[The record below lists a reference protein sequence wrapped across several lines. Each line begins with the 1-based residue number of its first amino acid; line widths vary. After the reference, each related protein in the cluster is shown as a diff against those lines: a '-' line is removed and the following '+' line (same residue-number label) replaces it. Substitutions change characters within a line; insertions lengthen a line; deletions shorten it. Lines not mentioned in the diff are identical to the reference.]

1 MYYNYKDLLEETRN
15 KEFSFESL
23 ETADSYEL
31 FWLPEIDPYKK
42 LEHQYGTPI
51 NPEELYYS
59 FPKNLIPSIS
69 SHLEKEKNWEK
80 LIELEKYQDLI
91 NELSEKFKGTTLKRI
106 NFAKENMA

>member
-51 NPEELYYS
+51 NPEELYYYDHDFEEACENIVKAS
-59 FPKNLIPSIS
+59 VHNLKITFKNYYFD
-69 SHLEKEKNWEK
+69 EE
-80 LIELEKYQDLI
+80 LIEQWQKEAE
-91 NELSEKFKGTTLKRI
+91 NEETNISLGL
-106 NFAKENMA
+106 